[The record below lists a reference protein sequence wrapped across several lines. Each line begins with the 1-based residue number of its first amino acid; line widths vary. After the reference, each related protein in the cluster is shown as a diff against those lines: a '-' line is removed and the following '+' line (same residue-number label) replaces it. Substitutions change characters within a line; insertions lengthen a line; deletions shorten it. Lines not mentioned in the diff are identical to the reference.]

1 MAADYYTSF
10 STLVPRSVYQTGVL
24 TETQRIDLFRY
35 FANVHDRW
43 MGGEQFPYDL
53 EELVPTVFSR
63 KDNAVKKLVASY
75 KKDEDY
81 QELRQMEE
89 FLINKEI
96 SLSPNPNVKYHLSC
110 TCFEH
115 MVAKRNKAIFAVYS
129 QIFHATVEERKALL
143 RPHTGEIRA
152 LILVAKELRMA
163 ESAKLAMLGK
173 YFAQFPTTEN
183 ILPSYVIDAPIIAG
197 VSGDSAEATASAAQ
211 LLKERNSSYGAPTF
225 LKLAE
230 KAGFVE
236 HLRRPSS
243 KTPGVDREFWNV
255 TEKGLEFGKNLI
267 NLHNPRSTQPHW
279 YRSKFDALLNKLG
292 ANC

>member
-43 MGGEQFPYDL
+43 MGGEAFPYDL
-53 EELVPTVFSR
+53 EELVPTVYSH
-63 KDNAVKKLVASY
+63 KDKAVRALKEKYTQDV
-75 KKDEDY
+75 DY
-81 QELRQMEE
+81 TGSPILG
-89 FLINKEI
+89 N
-96 SLSPNPNVKYHLSC
+96 SDNPNPNIKYRLSC
-110 TCFEH
+110 ETFEH

-152 LILVAKELRMA
+152 LILVARELRMA
-163 ESAKLAMLGK
+163 ESAKLAMLSR
-173 YFAQFPTTEN
+173 YFAQFLTTEN
-183 ILPSYVIDAPIIAG
+183 ILPSYAIDAPVIAG

-211 LLKERNSSYGAPTF
+211 LLKERNSSYGASTF
-225 LKLAE
+225 FKLAE
-230 KAGFVE
+230 QAGFVE
-236 HLRRPSS
+236 RLRRPSS

>member
-43 MGGEQFPYDL
+43 MGGEAFPYDL
-53 EELVPTVFSR
+53 EELVPTVYSH
-63 KDNAVKKLVASY
+63 KDKAVRALKEKYTQDV
-75 KKDEDY
+75 DY
-81 QELRQMEE
+81 TGSPILG
-89 FLINKEI
+89 NGDN
-96 SLSPNPNVKYHLSC
+96 PNPNIKYRLSC
-110 TCFEH
+110 ETFEH

-163 ESAKLAMLGK
+163 ESAKLAMLSK

-197 VSGDSAEATASAAQ
+197 VSGDSAEATASAVQ
-211 LLKERNSSYGAPTF
+211 LLKERNSSYGASTF
-225 LKLAE
+225 FKLAE
-230 KAGFVE
+230 QAGFVE
-236 HLRRPSS
+236 RLRRPSS

>member
-43 MGGEQFPYDL
+43 MGGEAFPYDL
-53 EELVPTVFSR
+53 EEMVPTVFSR
-63 KDNAVKKLVASY
+63 KEKAVKALTEKYTQDVDYRLIHQTVEDKTSVSGVRSY
-75 KKDEDY
+75 D
-81 QELRQMEE
+81 
-89 FLINKEI
+89 
-96 SLSPNPNVKYHLSC
+96 KYHLSC

-115 MVAKRNKAIFAVYS
+115 MVARRNKAIFAVYS

-197 VSGDSAEATASAAQ
+197 VSGDSAEATASAVQ
-211 LLKERNSSYGAPTF
+211 LLKERNSSYGASTF
-225 LKLAE
+225 FKLAE
-230 KAGFVE
+230 QAGFVE
-236 HLRRPSS
+236 RLRRPSS

>member
-53 EELVPTVFSR
+53 EELVPTVYSR
-63 KDNAVKKLVASY
+63 KDVAVKALTEKYTQGIDFRVIHQPVEDDTAFGGVRSY
-75 KKDEDY
+75 D
-81 QELRQMEE
+81 
-89 FLINKEI
+89 
-96 SLSPNPNVKYHLSC
+96 KYHLSC

-197 VSGDSAEATASAAQ
+197 VSGDSAEATASAVQ
-211 LLKERNSSYGAPTF
+211 LLKERNSSYGASTF
-225 LKLAE
+225 FKLAE
-230 KAGFVE
+230 QDGFVE
-236 HLRRPSS
+236 RLRRPSS

-279 YRSKFDALLNKLG
+279 YRSKFDTLLNKLG

>member
-1 MAADYYTSF
+1 MTPQYFTAF
-10 STLVPRSVYQTGVL
+10 STIVPRATYQAGVL

-43 MGGEQFPYDL
+43 MGGEAFPYDL
-53 EELVPTVFSR
+53 EELVPTVYKR
-63 KDNAVKKLVASY
+63 KDVAVKALTEKYTQGIDFRVIHQPV
-75 KKDEDY
+75 EDDTAFGGV
-81 QELRQMEE
+81 RN
-89 FLINKEI
+89 ID
-96 SLSPNPNVKYHLSC
+96 KYHLSC

-183 ILPSYVIDAPIIAG
+183 ILPSYAIDAPIIAG
-197 VSGDSAEATASAAQ
+197 VSGDSAEATASAVQ
-211 LLKERNSSYGAPTF
+211 LLKERNSSYGASTF
-225 LKLAE
+225 FKLAE
-230 KAGFVE
+230 RAGFVE

-243 KTPGVDREFWNV
+243 KTPGIDREFWNV

-279 YRSKFDALLNKLG
+279 YRSKFDTLLKQLG